1 MKSPILLGVNIDHS
15 ATVRQARYREYD
27 RDCGQ
32 NVEPDPVAVALAA
45 EKAGADGITL
55 HPREDQRHVQRSDA
69 LRLKEV
75 IATRM
80 NLEMACTD
88 EMVAF
93 ALQVKPE
100 CVLFVPESR
109 EEVTTEGGL
118 DVAGN
123 LERVKAATQALQD
136 ADIEISLFID
146 PDRES
151 IEASKEIGAEM
162 VELHTGSYANGYY
175 KRDSKFA
182 ELDKLVKGADLSH
195 KLGMKVNAGHG
206 LNYHN
211 VTDVVVSVPHLYELN
226 IGHSIISRAIFC
238 GIDAAVRDMKA
249 KMHLA
254 YR

>member
-1 MKSPILLGVNIDHS
+1 MKTPILLGVNIDHS
-15 ATVRQARYREYD
+15 ATVRQARYREYE

-55 HPREDQRHVQRSDA
+55 HPREDQRHVQRTDV
-69 LRLKEV
+69 LRMKEV

-88 EMVAF
+88 EMVEF
-93 ALQVKPE
+93 ALKVKPE

-123 LERVKAATQALQD
+123 LERVKAASKVLQD
-136 ADIEISLFID
+136 VGIEISLFID
-146 PDRES
+146 PDAEA

-162 VELHTGSYANGYY
+162 VELHTGCYANGFYE
-175 KRDSKFA
+175 RESKIA
-182 ELDKLVKGADLSH
+182 ELDKLVKGAELSH
-195 KLGMKVNAGHG
+195 ELGMKVNAGHG

-211 VTDVVVSVPHLYELN
+211 VTDLVVHMPHIYELN
-226 IGHSIISRAIFC
+226 IGHSIISRAIFV
-238 GIDAAVRDMKA
+238 GIDEAVREMKA